1 MLSTGESLKNKEKME
16 DFQMKKATAILTAGI
31 MAMGVITSGVTV
43 FAEETE
49 EKTYSVTYNMNNGN
63 AEDMPEFQFLSGNMK
78 GMVSNE
84 SRLYVEIDLTLDG
97 KDAYKL
103 TSDCYV
109 LENGKKAEIGDDT
122 GIGLTLTT
130 TAEGTYTDNG
140 DDTVTISTPEHVHHD
155 MLTDTYSVQMK
166 QSVGMNVLGNE
177 EDGSYDSDDLPELT
191 SMVPETIFTLNDK
204 GEIVTYNYLH
214 PEDYETKD
222 DAEKADTAETG
233 NELIAIPSDDEAT
246 TFTLFDNGTYEFYF
260 ASYDVKDNGTYAYD
274 ADSQTLTITD
284 ANGKE
289 TTSTVDGDNVKFHYE
304 YSESNQLTGDFTVE
318 AAALADAVK

>member
-1 MLSTGESLKNKEKME
+1 
-16 DFQMKKATAILTAGI
+16 MKKSVAAVLTAGV
-31 MAMGVITSGVTV
+31 MAIGVISSGLTV
-43 FAEETE
+43 FAEDAE
-49 EKTYSVTYNMNNGN
+49 EKTYTVTYNLNDGN
-63 AEDMPEFQFLSGNMK
+63 TEDMPGFQFLSADMK
-78 GMVSNE
+78 GLTSYD
-84 SRLYVEIDLTLDG
+84 SRLYVEIKLTLDG
-97 KDAYKL
+97 KDGYKL
-103 TSDCYV
+103 VSDCYAV
-109 LENGKKAEIGDDT
+109 ENGKRAEVGDDT
-122 GIGLTLTT
+122 GIGFTMTT

-140 DDTVTISTPEHVHHD
+140 DDTATIDTPEHVHHD
-155 MLTDTYSVQMK
+155 MFTDTYSIQMK
-166 QSVGMNVLGNE
+166 EAAGMNVLGNV

-191 SMVPETIFTLNDK
+191 SMVPETVFTLNDK
-204 GEIVTYNYLH
+204 NEIVTYNYLH
-214 PEDYETKD
+214 PEDYETEASD
-222 DAEKADTAETG
+222 DKAAETTATAAAG